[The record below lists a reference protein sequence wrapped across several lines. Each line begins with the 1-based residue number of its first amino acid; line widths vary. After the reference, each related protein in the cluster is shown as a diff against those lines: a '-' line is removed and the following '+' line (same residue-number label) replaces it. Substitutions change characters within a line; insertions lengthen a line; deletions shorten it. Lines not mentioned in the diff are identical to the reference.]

1 MFIDHGSSVAAANL
15 ASESFVQKLTE
26 EGFSCYVAHMEL
38 SSPTIGQQVKRIY
51 EDGLRHI
58 IVVPLF
64 FVNGKHMQIDV
75 PAQIQESAAKYNDL
89 TIATESPLLESE
101 QFIEFMR
108 DQLRA
113 LNQS

>member
-1 MFIDHGSSVAAANL
+1 
-15 ASESFVQKLTE
+15 
-26 EGFSCYVAHMEL
+26 MEL

-113 LNQS
+113 LNQSWKIGLLTNTESDVTTTGRRHNVS